1 MNEVL
6 SVGLILM
13 AALTAGNLAQL
24 IRLPEV
30 TGYLA
35 VGMLIGPAALDF
47 ITHENVSALGI
58 LSEVALGLILFNIGS
73 IFEASMFRRL
83 GPGVMRITVWEASL
97 AFALTSAVLIAV
109 GLEWPLAILLGV
121 VAMETAPATTL
132 MVLNEYDAEGPM
144 TERLL
149 ALVALNNTYVLVV
162 FGVIT
167 AIVTFF
173 LPSSEEWVRTGYR
186 AVHGFA
192 WTIFGS
198 VALGALIGVATDLWA
213 SRVKESGEAII
224 LAAGVVL
231 LTVGASRYLGLSPLI
246 ATLSLGA
253 MVANGSRHGDQLLKA
268 LRRGDPPLYA
278 AFFVLAG
285 AELVPAS
292 LLTLGLAGVAYMV
305 ARATGKIVGARIG
318 LRGQDV
324 PEAVR
329 RQLGYCIISSSS
341 LAVGLTI
348 QIRTSF
354 PQYAVTVTGIVLA
367 AVLIFEII
375 GPLLLRR
382 ALVITGEARTT
393 PHPLAEAT
401 EDDPMSLSARS

>member
-13 AALTAGNLAQL
+13 AALTAGHLAQL

-35 VGMLIGPAALDF
+35 IGMLIGPAALDL
-47 ITHENVSALGI
+47 ITHDNLTALGI
-58 LSEVALGLILFNIGS
+58 LSEVALGLILFNIGA
-73 IFEASMFRRL
+73 IFEASVFRPL
-83 GPGVMRITVWEASL
+83 GPGVMRITLWEASL
-97 AFALTSAVLIAV
+97 AFVLVTVALILA
-109 GLEWPLAILLGV
+109 GLEWPLALLIGV

-167 AIVTFF
+167 AALTFF
-173 LPSSEEWVRTGYR
+173 MPSPETWWMTSYR
-186 AVHGFA
+186 AAHGLA
-192 WTIFGS
+192 WTVLGS
-198 VALGALIGVATDLWA
+198 IALGALVGVATDLWA

-231 LTVGASRYLGLSPLI
+231 LTVGASRYFGVSPLI

-253 MVANGSRHGDQLLKA
+253 MVANGSRQGGRLLTA

-285 AELVPAS
+285 AELVPGS
-292 LLTLGLAGVAYMV
+292 LWTLGIAGAAYTL
-305 ARATGKIVGARIG
+305 ARAAGKIVGARIG
-318 LRGQDV
+318 LRGQQV
-324 PEAVR
+324 PDRVR
-329 RQLGYCIISSSS
+329 QQLGFCLISSSS

-348 QIRTSF
+348 QIRASF
-354 PQYAVTVTGIVLA
+354 PQYAATVTGIVLA

-382 ALVITGEARTT
+382 ALVLTGEAHTM
-393 PHPLAEAT
+393 PSPLEEAT
-401 EDDPMSLSARS
+401 ERDPMSLTSS

>member
-1 MNEVL
+1 VNEVL
-6 SVGLILM
+6 SIGLILM
-13 AALTAGNLAQL
+13 AALTAGHLAQL

-35 VGMLIGPAALDF
+35 VGMLIGPSGLDF
-47 ITHENVSALGI
+47 ITHENLTALGI
-58 LSEVALGLILFNIGS
+58 LSEVALGLILFNIGA
-73 IFEASMFRRL
+73 IFEASVFARL
-83 GPGVMRITVWEASL
+83 GPGVMRITLWEASL
-97 AFALTSAVLIAV
+97 AFVLVSVSLIAA

-162 FGVIT
+162 FG
-167 AIVTFF
+167 IVTALLTIFM
-173 LPSSEEWVRTGYR
+173 PSQESWLTTGYR
-186 AVHGFA
+186 AVHGLV
-192 WTIFGS
+192 WTIVGS
-198 VALGALIGVATDLWA
+198 VALGALVGVATDLWA
-213 SRVKESGEAII
+213 TRVKESGEAII

-231 LTVGASRYLGLSPLI
+231 LTVGASRFLGVSPLI

-285 AELVPAS
+285 AELVPGS
-292 LLTLGLAGVAYMV
+292 LLTLGLAGGAYTL
-305 ARATGKIVGARIG
+305 ARAAGKVVGARIG
-318 LRGQDV
+318 LQSQDV
-324 PEAVR
+324 PRLVR
-329 RQLGYCIISSSS
+329 QQLGYCLISSSS

-348 QIRTSF
+348 QIRASF
-354 PQYAVTVTGIVLA
+354 PQYAATVTGIVLA

-382 ALVITGEARTT
+382 ALVLTGEARTM
-393 PHPLAEAT
+393 PSPLDEAT
-401 EDDPMSLSARS
+401 DTDPVALNVR

>member
-6 SVGLILM
+6 SIGLILM
-13 AALTAGNLAQL
+13 AALTAGHLAQL

-35 VGMLIGPAALDF
+35 VGMLIGPASLDL
-47 ITHENVSALGI
+47 ITHDNLTALGI
-58 LSEVALGLILFNIGS
+58 LSEVALGLILFNIGA
-73 IFEASMFRRL
+73 IFEASTFRQL
-83 GPGVMRITVWEASL
+83 GPGVARITLWEASL
-97 AFALTSAVLIAV
+97 AFLLVALSLLAV
-109 GLEWPLAILLGV
+109 GVDWPLALLLGC

-149 ALVALNNTYVLVV
+149 ALVALNNTYVLIV
-162 FGVIT
+162 FGIIT
-167 AIVTFF
+167 AT
-173 LPSSEEWVRTGYR
+173 LTLLTPSPDTWLWNGYR
-186 AVHGFA
+186 AVHGLA
-192 WTIFGS
+192 WTLLGS
-198 VALGALIGVATDLWA
+198 LALGALVGVATDLWA
-213 SRVKESGEAII
+213 TRVKESGEAMI

-231 LTVGASRYLGLSPLI
+231 LTVGASRWLGVSPLI

-253 MVANGSRHGDQLLKA
+253 MVANGSRHGGQLLKA
-268 LRRGDPPLYA
+268 LRRADPPLYA

-292 LLTLGLAGVAYMV
+292 VLTLGMAGVVYVA
-305 ARATGKIVGARIG
+305 ARAVGKVAGARIA
-318 LRGQDV
+318 LRSQEV
-324 PEAVR
+324 PPLVR
-329 RQLGYCIISSSS
+329 QQLGYCLISSSS

-348 QIRTSF
+348 QIRSLF

-367 AVLIFEII
+367 AVLIFEVI

-382 ALVITGEARTT
+382 ALVVTGEAHTI
-393 PHPLAEAT
+393 PAPLDLAT
-401 EDDPMSLSARS
+401 ETDSVSLPT